1 MAPLIINDQCRLP
14 AHTTKTTKTGRSHM
28 SLPSTIL
35 RVTAKQLLVL
45 VTVGAAAY
53 LLSNHD
59 ETSAQDLAIEAFIR
73 SQERVAEQAGYG
85 E

>member
-1 MAPLIINDQCRLP
+1 
-14 AHTTKTTKTGRSHM
+14 M

-35 RVTAKQLLVL
+35 GVTAKQLLVL
-45 VTVGAAAY
+45 VTVGCLAAY

-73 SQERVAEQAGYG
+73 SQERVAEQVGTVVSMTLVRQMVAYPLTTRRVTNV
-85 E
+85 